1 MIGIWNSAVVET
13 TEGLEEVIG
22 WEKGKAI
29 MRDSF
34 VFYSAL

>member
-13 TEGLEEVIG
+13 TEGLEEVMD
-22 WEKGKAI
+22 WEKEKAI